1 MSFTELISA
10 ILIMRTVIFGV
21 IAAITVAFI
30 LVTIFSHKGGGK

>member
-21 IAAITVAFI
+21 IAAITVTFL